1 MLRINLLPVRKIK
14 QQFLAKQQL
23 NFFGIAAASLLGVL
37 IVYWWILSSTVDGL
51 TAENKKLEAR
61 KQVLEKIIKEIEELE
76 KIKEQVKNQT
86 ETIKKLAKTSSLT
99 AHVLDAVADLT
110 PNERMWLTNIDQ
122 SGNTMKIDGMA
133 LDNQTVAEYMQK
145 LEKESPYI
153 SDVTLTSSNLK
164 NYSGRNLKSFSLSCT
179 VGLKEDNEKTD
190 NDSGKEK
197 KQ

>member
-51 TAENKKLEAR
+51 TAENKRLEAR

-76 KIKEQVKNQT
+76 EIKKQVKNQT
-86 ETIKKLAKTSSLT
+86 ETIKTLAKTSSLT

-164 NYSGRNLKSFSLSCT
+164 NYSGRNLKSFSLSCA

-197 KQ
+197 K